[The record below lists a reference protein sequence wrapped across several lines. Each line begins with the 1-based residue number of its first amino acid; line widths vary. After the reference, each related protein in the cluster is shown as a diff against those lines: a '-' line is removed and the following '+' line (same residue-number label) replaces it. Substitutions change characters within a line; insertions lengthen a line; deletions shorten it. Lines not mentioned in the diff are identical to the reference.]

1 KETEEACGSM
11 GDAIFVA
18 RVKFKLEAVLEHNP
32 SMIPRAPSFPTL
44 PSLKSVRL
52 RPKCGVF
59 L

>member
-32 SMIPRAPSFPTL
+32 SMTPRAPSVPIL
-44 PSLKSVRL
+44 PSLKSVRPM
-52 RPKCGVF
+52 PKCGAF